1 MKKSKFRF
9 NTKLGLT
16 RALRGDIIKT
26 VNQTEWR
33 GVMKFKVEFKLKY
46 PSLVYEYR
54 KAFISFLKKCLSEAN
69 DGVYYEEEFGNP
81 KRKDYAFTVQL
92 PRASFQKE
100 EIVLEGDRIKF
111 ILTTGDKKL
120 GFILYAAMLEQKG
133 RKFPLS
139 NGNSMTVVN
148 ICMLPE
154 QQVLG
159 NDAVF
164 KMLSPLVIREH
175 KRENNSDY
183 YYSCEHEDFESKATA
198 IIKEQMRGKGYTD
211 NILEGFSVEKI
222 NCKKTVVRHYGICIE
237 CTLGYIRVQG
247 NNTLLNELLHN
258 GCGSRKNECFG
269 MVELVAE

>member
-111 ILTTGDKKL
+111 IFEEVLMIL
-120 GFILYAAMLEQKG
+120 FCILLFIFFVMLCFWIKPPTYG
-133 RKFPLS
+133 W
-139 NGNSMTVVN
+139 
-148 ICMLPE
+148 LPS
-154 QQVLG
+154 L
-159 NDAVF
+159 F
-164 KMLSPLVIREH
+164 
-175 KRENNSDY
+175 
-183 YYSCEHEDFESKATA
+183 
-198 IIKEQMRGKGYTD
+198 
-211 NILEGFSVEKI
+211 
-222 NCKKTVVRHYGICIE
+222 
-237 CTLGYIRVQG
+237 
-247 NNTLLNELLHN
+247 
-258 GCGSRKNECFG
+258 
-269 MVELVAE
+269 